1 MAVKKRGKV
10 YYLRIRPFDG
20 KLINVKTMAQSK
32 AEANKIERAVL
43 TALGAR
49 DYRGLDPVSREVC
62 VRIFM
67 NQGWELPPDL
77 LDAQPTEE
85 LTLWRAIELFLKYPE
100 IKNSPNKERYD
111 YSFIRLVEKWGKDFP
126 VKKIWIPEIKQYQ
139 IERLK
144 EGAAC
149 STINKEKAA
158 LSRLFQVLMELRL
171 MDVNPA
177 RLVKN
182 LNEKSGERQVYISF
196 DHFCQIVEKLPL
208 WLRPIAQTAY
218 YTGMRRGEILGLTR
232 KHLKPS
238 GRMIVLGP
246 EDVKEGQ
253 WKRVP
258 IHRDLVPI
266 LEEIL
271 KVRLIGSDHLF
282 LIEGRPPC
290 EHSLRKPWVQAVN
303 EVGLDPAPHFHDL
316 RHAWKA
322 NARRSGMDPE
332 IRESIMGHWYRGRS
346 VSERYGRIS
355 DAELIRAIDGMSFD
369 HGETDIQVNS
379 PGKKKPTEDTT
390 LNRQVCDQ
398 IVTKSMVT

>member
-1 MAVKKRGKV
+1 MAVKKRGRV

-32 AEANKIERAVL
+32 AEATKIERAVL
-43 TALGAR
+43 TALGAG
-49 DYRGLDPVSREVC
+49 DHRGLDPVSREVC
-62 VRIFM
+62 VRIFK
-67 NQGWELPPDL
+67 NQAWEIPTDL
-77 LDAQPTEE
+77 ADNQPTGE
-85 LTLWRAIELFLKYPE
+85 LTLWKAMELCMKYPE
-100 IKNSPNKERYD
+100 IRNSQNKKRHE
-111 YSFIRLVEKWGKDFP
+111 YSFIQLIEKFGKDFP
-126 VKKIWIPEIKQYQ
+126 AKKIWIPEIKQYQ
-139 IERLK
+139 IERLN
-144 EGAAC
+144 EGAAS
-149 STINKEKAA
+149 STINKEKSA
-158 LSRLFQVLMELRL
+158 LSRMFQVLMDLRL

-196 DHFCQIVEKLPL
+196 DHFYQIVEKLPI
-208 WLRPIAQTAY
+208 WLRPIVQTAY

-232 KHLKPS
+232 KHLKLAR
-238 GRMIVLGP
+238 RMILLGP

-271 KVRLIGSDHLF
+271 KVRSIGSDHLF
-282 LIEGRPPC
+282 LIEGRTPC
-290 EHSLRKPWVQAVN
+290 KHSLRKPWVQAI
-303 EVGLDPAPHFHDL
+303 EEIGLEPAPHFHDL
-316 RHAWKA
+316 RHAWKT

-346 VSERYGRIS
+346 VSERYGRIG
-355 DAELIRAIDGMSFD
+355 DAELIHAIDGMSFD
-369 HGETDIQVNS
+369 HGETEIQVN
-379 PGKKKPTEDTT
+379 GHEKKKPTEEGT

-398 IVTKSMVT
+398 IVTKCAVT